1 MGRTC
6 RTYGVEKR
14 YTEFQCRNLKGR
26 TLGRPRLR
34 REDIIKM
41 DIREVE
47 WEGMDRWLRVEP
59 GVELLRMQQ
68 YNLEFHKCGKF
79 INWVRNC

>member
-1 MGRTC
+1 
-6 RTYGVEKR
+6 
-14 YTEFQCRNLKGR
+14 
-26 TLGRPRLR
+26 
-34 REDIIKM
+34 M